1 MPKMTSAE
9 YIKELASSPL
19 TREQLNKLLDRNNIS
34 YELWELDNFWY
45 AVLNWFKGKR
55 SDFSAQREWEYMTW
69 LSKWLS
75 QKVKDIDKK
84 IVSFESTKKE
94 LEKMPWKVLATV
106 DADLKSVREDQ
117 KVYNAKTL
125 QNLAKKAEKKHG
137 HDMSEI
143 KGIDKQFSNL
153 ETKISDRPTRDEVSD
168 AMKKNFVTKDNTFTK
183 EETRSYV
190 KSKLNKIV
198 IPWKSWGSGWGG
210 TWDVTAAAVL
220 VDNSIIRGDGGA
232 KWVQGSGATIDDS
245 WNITSN
251 NINQTVVIGA
261 SPVFTLANQ
270 TIDDS
275 ELIVADTT
283 NAQTF
288 VNKVDHAILK
298 SKGTGVNT
306 TYVATAA
313 VGGTTFDIP
322 DVFTE
327 IYSDEG
333 YFYIHYLGSTGTTVA
348 NLNAASTF
356 VFLDKTGALDQQTTT
371 PTRQDLTRKVFLIR
385 IAVNTAN
392 NTILG
397 FEYLNNPT
405 GNYTNT
411 IRDLYSYLLAQ
422 GVPFKKDLVVTGR
435 AGDLGFDISSGSLME
450 LGGTGDIFN
459 PNIKDFDAVA
469 NAEFALVQSASEN
482 STGNTN
488 LPKFWDNS
496 GSLTALGS
504 TTLVGH
510 RLYRFS
516 SGNLTIQYGQG
527 NYANMVLAKA
537 GVLTEDYDLN
547 PGLVDATF
555 LGRWFIESTATNT
568 SGTVKTAFVEYTIG
582 VQGGVS
588 NSLSGALLKG
598 NNLSDLL
605 DVSAAK
611 TNLSLDNVDNTS
623 DANKP
628 VSTAGQTALN
638 LKANIAS
645 PTFTWTVSGIT
656 KAMVW
661 LTSVDDTS
669 DSTKNAAS
677 VTLTNKTISWASNTI
692 TVDGV
697 NEVGFR
703 IIPQKVKAED
713 YTLILEDSATSI
725 HHPSIDTSARTYTV
739 PANASVAYP
748 IGTALTFTNDTSGW
762 VITIAITSDV
772 MILGWVGTTW
782 SRTLAAS
789 SMATCIK
796 MTATRR
802 IISWPWLT

>member
-1 MPKMTSAE
+1 
-9 YIKELASSPL
+9 
-19 TREQLNKLLDRNNIS
+19 
-34 YELWELDNFWY
+34 
-45 AVLNWFKGKR
+45 
-55 SDFSAQREWEYMTW
+55 
-69 LSKWLS
+69 
-75 QKVKDIDKK
+75 
-84 IVSFESTKKE
+84 
-94 LEKMPWKVLATV
+94 
-106 DADLKSVREDQ
+106 
-117 KVYNAKTL
+117 
-125 QNLAKKAEKKHG
+125 
-137 HDMSEI
+137 
-143 KGIDKQFSNL
+143 
-153 ETKISDRPTRDEVSD
+153 
-168 AMKKNFVTKDNTFTK
+168 
-183 EETRSYV
+183 
-190 KSKLNKIV
+190 
-198 IPWKSWGSGWGG
+198 
-210 TWDVTAAAVL
+210 
-220 VDNSIIRGDGGA
+220 
-232 KWVQGSGATIDDS
+232 
-245 WNITSN
+245 
-251 NINQTVVIGA
+251 
-261 SPVFTLANQ
+261 VFTLANQ

-645 PTFTWTVSGIT
+645 PTFT
-656 KAMVW
+656 
-661 LTSVDDTS
+661 
-669 DSTKNAAS
+669 
-677 VTLTNKTISWASNTI
+677 
-692 TVDGV
+692 
-697 NEVGFR
+697 
-703 IIPQKVKAED
+703 
-713 YTLILEDSATSI
+713 
-725 HHPSIDTSARTYTV
+725 
-739 PANASVAYP
+739 
-748 IGTALTFTNDTSGW
+748 
-762 VITIAITSDV
+762 
-772 MILGWVGTTW
+772 
-782 SRTLAAS
+782 
-789 SMATCIK
+789 
-796 MTATRR
+796 
-802 IISWPWLT
+802 